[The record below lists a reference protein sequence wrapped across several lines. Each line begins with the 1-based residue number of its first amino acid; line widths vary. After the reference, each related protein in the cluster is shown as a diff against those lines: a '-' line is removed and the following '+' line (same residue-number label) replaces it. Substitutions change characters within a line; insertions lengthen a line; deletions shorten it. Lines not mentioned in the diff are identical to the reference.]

1 MRLSLAQIEAAR
13 EACGRGAS
21 GNRQQHLT
29 PGASQVEA
37 RRVALLVLAQMSNH
51 LRDEVRT
58 PVKLADGWRDS
69 A

>member
-1 MRLSLAQIEAAR
+1 MAQPPPIEQAAPPR
-13 EACGRGAS
+13 THRS
-21 GNRQQHLT
+21 HVST

-37 RRVALLVLAQMSNH
+37 RRVALLVLAQMSGH

-58 PVKLADGWRDS
+58 PLVLVEGWRAS